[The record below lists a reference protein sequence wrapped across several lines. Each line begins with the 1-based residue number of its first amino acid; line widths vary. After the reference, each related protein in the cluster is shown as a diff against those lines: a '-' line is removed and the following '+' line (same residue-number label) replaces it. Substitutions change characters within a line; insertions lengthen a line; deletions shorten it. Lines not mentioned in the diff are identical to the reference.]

1 MCNNNDCDVL
11 FHRVYTSH
19 MIVTDNCDLCSVRSV
34 LIISATN
41 DLIKLYVSVQFLS
54 LHLTTD
60 SIAHIQVRFKLKWM
74 QCYFYQYIANQY
86 WIQRKHMLSLVLLG
100 LHWFKLSFC
109 SCKLVKT
116 DWNLW
121 HGKTC
126 FCRQKPNPG

>member
-1 MCNNNDCDVL
+1 
-11 FHRVYTSH
+11 
-19 MIVTDNCDLCSVRSV
+19 
-34 LIISATN
+34 
-41 DLIKLYVSVQFLS
+41 
-54 LHLTTD
+54 
-60 SIAHIQVRFKLKWM
+60 
-74 QCYFYQYIANQY
+74 
-86 WIQRKHMLSLVLLG
+86 MLSLVLLG

>member
-60 SIAHIQVRFKLKWM
+60 SIAHIQVRFKLK
-74 QCYFYQYIANQY
+74 
-86 WIQRKHMLSLVLLG
+86 
-100 LHWFKLSFC
+100 
-109 SCKLVKT
+109 
-116 DWNLW
+116 
-121 HGKTC
+121 
-126 FCRQKPNPG
+126 